1 MSGLNSP
8 RGPGVVNI
16 DDIAVAS
23 SVIKA
28 LRSSSNSNRHY
39 KQNAARDDHLVNDVN
54 QFNRIINDRRDEVLK
69 SNLIEQQMNEAL
81 NSYIPPTR
89 PMVIVQSPDERQE
102 SKRNFDVDS
111 DSDQEPAHSPPQF
124 TQTQPNTAS
133 RKAALSAPTR
143 DSDFDSDLDDDPA
156 ETAELMRN
164 FIAPNSNHTPT
175 KGRAQSY
182 KGSSS
187 NTSSSIRYGAGGIR
201 GIQHASL
208 QRSVERNNGDDNI

>member
-1 MSGLNSP
+1 MIRTAEVISRMFDHFTFSNRWLYVQSCTCKCTYDFGRFISSERRDPQRHFQLHLIPVPCAHGAMSALNSP
-8 RGPGVVNI
+8 RGQGCVVNI

-89 PMVIVQSPDERQE
+89 SMVIVQSPDERQV
-102 SKRNFDVDS
+102 K
-111 DSDQEPAHSPPQF
+111 
-124 TQTQPNTAS
+124 
-133 RKAALSAPTR
+133 
-143 DSDFDSDLDDDPA
+143 
-156 ETAELMRN
+156 
-164 FIAPNSNHTPT
+164 
-175 KGRAQSY
+175 
-182 KGSSS
+182 
-187 NTSSSIRYGAGGIR
+187 
-201 GIQHASL
+201 
-208 QRSVERNNGDDNI
+208 